1 MVYVL
6 VNLLDNLE
14 EEKMKNFKELL
25 QQSLADNQMESLM
38 PSREYTENERIY
50 MQGYN
55 DALNDMLEDFL
66 AEYDEF
72 MKNTYSP
79 SLN

>member
-1 MVYVL
+1 
-6 VNLLDNLE
+6 
-14 EEKMKNFKELL
+14 MKNFKELL
-25 QQSLADNQMESLM
+25 QETLADNQMESLM

-50 MQGYN
+50 MQGYS
-55 DALNDMLEDFL
+55 DALNDMLEDFT

-72 MKNTYSP
+72 MKNTYTS

>member
-25 QQSLADNQMESLM
+25 QQSLADNQMETLM

>member
-1 MVYVL
+1 
-6 VNLLDNLE
+6 
-14 EEKMKNFKELL
+14 MKNFKELL

-50 MQGYN
+50 MQGYT
-55 DALNDMLEDFL
+55 DALSDMLEDFN
-66 AEYDEF
+66 AEYSAFLE
-72 MKNTYSP
+72 NTYTA

>member
-1 MVYVL
+1 LVYVL

>member
-1 MVYVL
+1 
-6 VNLLDNLE
+6 
-14 EEKMKNFKELL
+14 MKNFKDLL
-25 QQSLADNQMESLM
+25 QQTLEDNQLELLVS
-38 PSREYTENERIY
+38 SREYTENERIY
-50 MQGYN
+50 MRGYN
-55 DALNDMLEDFL
+55 EALSDMLEDFN

>member
-1 MVYVL
+1 
-6 VNLLDNLE
+6 
-14 EEKMKNFKELL
+14 MKNFKDLL
-25 QQSLADNQMESLM
+25 EETLTENKVEVLV
-38 PSREYTENERIY
+38 PSREYSKDEVVY

-55 DALNDMLEDFL
+55 DALQHMLEDFN

-72 MKNTYSP
+72 MKNTYTA